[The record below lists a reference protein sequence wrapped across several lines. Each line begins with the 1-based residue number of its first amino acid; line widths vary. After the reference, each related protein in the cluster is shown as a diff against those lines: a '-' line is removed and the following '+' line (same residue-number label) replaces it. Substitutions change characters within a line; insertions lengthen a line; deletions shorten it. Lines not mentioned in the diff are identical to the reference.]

1 MKNSDS
7 KLQELSFLEQNMQN
21 LLLQKQ
27 AFQMEMS
34 ETISALNEIKKSS
47 DDVFKILGQ
56 LMIKVNKK
64 EILEELENKE
74 KLLKFKLDSVDKQEN
89 SLNDKIISLRDEV
102 LN

>member
-74 KLLKFKLDSVDKQEN
+74 KLLTFKLNSLDKQEN

>member
-47 DDVFKILGQ
+47 DDVFKVLGQ

>member
-34 ETISALNEIKKSS
+34 ETLSALSEINKSS
-47 DDVFKILGQ
+47 DDVFKVLGQ

-64 EILEELENKE
+64 EILEELQNKE
-74 KLLKFKLDSVDKQEN
+74 KLLKFKLDSLDKQEK
-89 SLNDKIISLRDEV
+89 SLNDKILSLRDEV